1 MCQVLSLARKFCET
15 PSDIRA
21 KMMVIGELQ
30 GPLLVIARYK
40 PSLCTTLSV
49 GTHDFL
55 IGVIDLA
62 GLFVPKQAR
71 PVGKSK
77 TTLLSAEGFTNTN
90 CCGRLSDLP
99 LTCIMC
105 VRWTITYLVLVL
117 LMLNGPCDSNNLSS
131 NILHCLLF

>member
-1 MCQVLSLARKFCET
+1 MLSLARIFCET

-30 GPLLVIARYK
+30 GPLLV
-40 PSLCTTLSV
+40 SV
-49 GTHDFL
+49 RCKLVLMHHIVSTHDFL

-77 TTLLSAEGFTNTN
+77 TS
-90 CCGRLSDLP
+90 
-99 LTCIMC
+99 
-105 VRWTITYLVLVL
+105 
-117 LMLNGPCDSNNLSS
+117 
-131 NILHCLLF
+131 